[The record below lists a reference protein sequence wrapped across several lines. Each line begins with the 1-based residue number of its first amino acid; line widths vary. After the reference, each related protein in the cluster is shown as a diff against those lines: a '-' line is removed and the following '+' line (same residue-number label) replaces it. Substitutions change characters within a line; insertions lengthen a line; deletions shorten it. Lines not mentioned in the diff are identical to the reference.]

1 MKKLIY
7 LSVIFL
13 TLSATKSY
21 AQYEGTFGLGAHA
34 GYGSSIKSAGA
45 GVNLHYYYT
54 NNIRFAP
61 SFTYFL
67 PRKGVNMWEAD
78 ADAHYVVPVSWLFSF
93 YPIAGLHYSNWK
105 FDASKV
111 SDIGAQDWT
120 KHRIGA
126 NLGLGL
132 QYDFG
137 YKTRIS
143 LEYKYQ
149 FIKDFSQ
156 SSIMAGIG
164 FWI

>member
-93 YPIAGLHYSNWK
+93 YPIVGLHYSNWK

-164 FWI
+164 FWM